1 MKESK
6 IMTRLEEK
14 FMENV
19 PYYLR
24 KIAEQMKIANQLK
37 ALEMKGRADLS
48 ITPEAV
54 DEILKGK

>member
-6 IMTRLEEK
+6 TMTRLEEK

-48 ITPEAV
+48 ITPTMV
-54 DEILKGK
+54 DDILAGK

>member
-1 MKESK
+1 
-6 IMTRLEEK
+6 MTRLEEK

-24 KIAEQMKIANQLK
+24 KIMEQMKIANQLK

-48 ITPEAV
+48 ITPEMV
-54 DEILKGK
+54 DDIVEG

>member
-1 MKESK
+1 
-6 IMTRLEEK
+6 MTRLEEK
-14 FMENV
+14 FLENV

-48 ITPEAV
+48 ITPTMV
-54 DEILKGK
+54 DDILAGK